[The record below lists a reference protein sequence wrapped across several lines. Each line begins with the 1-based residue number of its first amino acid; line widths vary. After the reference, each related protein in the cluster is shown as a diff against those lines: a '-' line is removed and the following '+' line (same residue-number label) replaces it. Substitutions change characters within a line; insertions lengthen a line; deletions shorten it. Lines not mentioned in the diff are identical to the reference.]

1 MVPGKAE
8 YNLEPVVIVK
18 IHRDQERVEQL
29 CQELFI
35 FYIPGTEKLKPGDEV
50 IPVDFDPKHV
60 VYLLID
66 PLLNYTT
73 ALGFMYVK

>member
-8 YNLEPVVIVK
+8 YDLEPVVIVK

-35 FYIPGTEKLKPGDEV
+35 FYISGTEKLKPGDEV
-50 IPVDFDPKHV
+50 ISIAFIRLDM
-60 VYLLID
+60 
-66 PLLNYTT
+66 
-73 ALGFMYVK
+73 AC

>member
-8 YNLEPVVIVK
+8 YDFEPVVIVK

-35 FYIPGTEKLKPGDEV
+35 FYIPGTEKLKPSDEV
-50 IPVDFDPKHV
+50 IPVNFDPLCFSRV
-60 VYLLID
+60 D
-66 PLLNYTT
+66 F
-73 ALGFMYVK
+73 G

>member
-8 YNLEPVVIVK
+8 YDLEPVVIVK

-50 IPVDFDPKHV
+50 ISIDFNPLCFGCVDF
-60 VYLLID
+60 
-66 PLLNYTT
+66 
-73 ALGFMYVK
+73 G

>member
-8 YNLEPVVIVK
+8 YDFEPVVIVK

-35 FYIPGTEKLKPGDEV
+35 FYIPGTEKLKPSD
-50 IPVDFDPKHV
+50 
-60 VYLLID
+60 
-66 PLLNYTT
+66 
-73 ALGFMYVK
+73 

>member
-8 YNLEPVVIVK
+8 YDFEPVVIVK

-50 IPVDFDPKHV
+50 IPVDFDPLCFGRV
-60 VYLLID
+60 D
-66 PLLNYTT
+66 F
-73 ALGFMYVK
+73 G

>member
-8 YNLEPVVIVK
+8 YDFEPVVIVK

-35 FYIPGTEKLKPGDEV
+35 FYIPGTEKLKPSDEV
-50 IPVDFDPKHV
+50 ITVNFDPLCFSRVDF
-60 VYLLID
+60 
-66 PLLNYTT
+66 
-73 ALGFMYVK
+73 G